1 MPSRI
6 RRVNSTLAPRWRE
19 LQIKTGLQPIVA
31 ALLMEEAHTTSSSS
45 SCRVFD
51 PGPHRRSSPSTT
63 LPSLPPSL
71 FAYMRALAA
80 LDPLQQ
86 LQCGLKLLG

>member
-51 PGPHRRSSPSTT
+51 PGPHRRSSPN
-63 LPSLPPSL
+63 PFLPPSL

-86 LQCGLKLLG
+86 LQCGLKLLR